1 MRSSLFGAGA
11 KIAIPDARAFGSMAG
26 LNSRTNVRHRYG
38 SHLHRYTQ
46 NKVLHDSGCADKPYS
61 EQEECLIINGLGK
74 KACCPPT
81 LGLLFKHR

>member
-1 MRSSLFGAGA
+1 MKSSLFGAGA
-11 KIAIPDARAFGSMAG
+11 KVAVPDARAFGSMAG

-38 SHLHRYTQ
+38 SHLYRFTQ
-46 NKVLHDSGCADKPYS
+46 NKVYQDLGCVYKPFD
-61 EQEECLIINGLGK
+61 EQEQCLVKGGVGK

>member
-1 MRSSLFGAGA
+1 MKSSLFGAGA
-11 KIAIPDARAFGSMAG
+11 KVAVPDARAFGSMAG

-38 SHLHRYTQ
+38 SHLTRYTQ
-46 NKVLHDSGCADKPYS
+46 NMVFQKLGCVDLPLD
-61 EQEECLIINGLGK
+61 EQIKCLVDGGVGT

>member
-46 NKVLHDSGCADKPYS
+46 NKVFYDLGCNNLPYI
-61 EQEECLIINGLGK
+61 EQEDCLIHAGVGK